1 MKSIGRLVILVKDY
15 DEAIEFYRDKLGFE
29 VFVDINSEPHRF
41 VHLRLPGQPDVGI
54 WLLKASSEHQKSQ
67 VGQQTA
73 GQPCAVLY
81 TDNLQ
86 EDYRELSER
95 GVIFNSKPKVE
106 SNAEYAHFLDL
117 YGNEFVLVELKQ

>member
-41 VHLRLPGQPDVGI
+41 VHLRLPEQPDVGI

-73 GQPCAVLY
+73 GQPVVFRILC
-81 TDNLQ
+81 
-86 EDYRELSER
+86 
-95 GVIFNSKPKVE
+95 
-106 SNAEYAHFLDL
+106 HFFTINKKEMTYDQTYLR
-117 YGNEFVLVELKQ
+117 